1 MRTIKMPAYTLPYF
15 GTIHSENLEEYYEV
29 DAEMNGKVVQI
40 DLNFEANTLSL
51 ENFERV
57 KSFIENIEKFDQN
70 NHAYIQQN
78 FEGEH
83 DGTVKEY
90 VDFHLDELSDDFLVH
105 IGISNSIDKTQQFLN
120 KLYLTRIG
128 LYPDGKYDTSYFA
141 VFDYT
146 VNRELSDQLMV
157 VKTDHQ
163 GHLDH
168 LSWES

>member
-1 MRTIKMPAYTLPYF
+1 MTEYTLPYF
-15 GTIHSENLEEYYEV
+15 GAINIESLAEYYEV
-29 DAEMNGKVVQI
+29 DVEVNEKLVQI

-70 NHAYIQQN
+70 SHAYIQQN
-78 FEGEH
+78 FEGEQ

-90 VDFHLDELSDDFLVH
+90 VYFHLDELGDDFLAH
-105 IGISNSIDKTQQFLN
+105 IGISNSIDKAQQFLN

-146 VNRELSDQLMV
+146 TNQELSDQLLV

-163 GHLDH
+163 GRLDH